1 MTAAKG
7 KAKHK
12 VNSKAKGKGTSDSLG
27 KSVGRDNDKDRD
39 RDKDRGRDKGKA
51 EGKGDGRGKSDR
63 RGGAAGGR
71 GPGTVAELVQAQW
84 GDHRVGA
91 QCGERVLTHHELA
104 GGAAARAALLGELLP
119 RGAEPHIGVLLDN
132 ILEYP
137 LWLSAAALAGAA
149 VVGINPTRRGPE
161 LMRDIRHTEC
171 GLLITERRYLPLL
184 AGPERG
190 LGVPSCPLGVPPRA
204 LGVPPRPVGVPSRP
218 LGAPSRGLGILASEQ
233 VLIVDDPAYEELL
246 RPYEGVSPA
255 DPLSVAG
262 PRGAA
267 PAPGPGTRM
276 LLYFTSGS
284 TGAPKAALC
293 TQGRLAA
300 AGRSLVDFLGVRR
313 DDVHYL
319 CMPMFHG
326 NAVIAGWA
334 PALAGGA
341 GIALRRRFSASA
353 FLPDVRRY
361 GATYFTYVGRAVQ
374 YLLAT
379 PPAPDDRDHPLRTGF
394 GTEAGAVDVARF
406 AERFG
411 VRLIEG
417 YGSSEGGAAIQRTP
431 DTPPGAIGRPA
442 PGDDLA
448 VVDPGTGAELPR
460 ARLDAA
466 GRLLNGEEAI
476 GELVNRG
483 RSSFE
488 GYWRNPE
495 ATAERTRGRST
506 GGRVGAGWYW
516 TGDLFF
522 RDTEGFFHF
531 AGRTDDRLRVDS
543 ENLAAAMIENILAR
557 YAPATGVAV
566 YAVPD
571 PVAGDQVMA
580 ALALRDGAGFDPED
594 FAAFLAAQPDL
605 GTKMAPRFVRTVA
618 ALPVTATNKVH
629 RVALRRAG
637 FRCTDPVWWRPMG
650 EGRAGT
656 GHLGPAENLGPA
668 ESLGHLGRLER
679 LGHLGY
685 RRFTA
690 EERDALLDVYR
701 EHDRLVLLER

>member
-1 MTAAKG
+1 MAAHRTPDDDTPGNRIPGNPIPG
-7 KAKHK
+7 KRIPG
-12 VNSKAKGKGTSDSLG
+12 NRTPGSS
-27 KSVGRDNDKDRD
+27 
-39 RDKDRGRDKGKA
+39 
-51 EGKGDGRGKSDR
+51 
-63 RGGAAGGR
+63 AA
-71 GPGTVAELVQAQW
+71 PATVAELVRAQW
-84 GDHRVGA
+84 GDHRTGLLSA
-91 QCGERVLTHHELA
+91 QGVRTHHETAA
-104 GGAAARAALLGELLP
+104 GALARAALFRDLLP

-132 ILEYP
+132 VPEYP
-137 LWLSAAALAGAA
+137 LWLGAAALAGAA
-149 VVGINPTRRGPE
+149 VAGINPTRRGPE
-161 LMRDIRHTEC
+161 LARDITHTDC
-171 GLLITERRYLPLL
+171 ALLITERAHLPLL
-184 AGPERG
+184 ADVA
-190 LGVPSCPLGVPPRA
+190 LPLPPGR
-204 LGVPPRPVGVPSRP
+204 
-218 LGAPSRGLGILASEQ
+218 
-233 VLIVDDPAYEELL
+233 VLVVDDPAYLELL
-246 RPYEGVSPA
+246 RPYARARPDDIPDAAATPA
-255 DPLSVAG
+255 S
-262 PRGAA
+262 
-267 PAPGPGTRM
+267 RM

-284 TGAPKAALC
+284 TGAPKAAIC

-300 AGRSLVDFLGVRR
+300 AGRSLAGYFAVRP

-334 PALAGGA
+334 PALAGSA
-341 GIALRRRFSASA
+341 AVALRRRFSASA
-353 FLPDVRRY
+353 FLPDVRRF

-379 PPAPDDRDHPLRTGF
+379 PPAPDDRDNPLRAGF
-394 GTEAGAVDVARF
+394 GTEAGAVDAERF
-406 AERFG
+406 ADRFG
-411 VRLIEG
+411 VRLTEG
-417 YGSSEGGAAIQRTP
+417 YGSSEGGAALQRSP

-448 VVDPGTGAELPR
+448 VVDPETGAELPR
-460 ARLDAA
+460 ARLDAD
-466 GRLLNGEEAI
+466 GRLLNGDRAI

-495 ATAERTRGRST
+495 ATAARTRGRR

-522 RDTEGFFHF
+522 RDAEGFFHF

-543 ENLAAAMIENILAR
+543 ENVAAAMIENILAR

-580 ALALRDGAGFDPED
+580 ALAMRTGTAFDPAG

-605 GTKMAPRFVRTVA
+605 GTKMAPRFVRLLET
-618 ALPVTATNKVH
+618 LPVTATNKVH

-637 FRCTDPVWWRPMG
+637 FRCPEPVWWTPTTPG
-650 EGRAGT
+650 PGGAPAGST
-656 GHLGPAENLGPA
+656 
-668 ESLGHLGRLER
+668 
-679 LGHLGY
+679 Y

-690 EERDALLDVYR
+690 ADRAALLAHYR
-701 EHDRLVLLER
+701 EHARAPLLER